1 MHPKQ
6 KLMDLT
12 LLLQGIVSGILASG
26 LYALVS
32 VGLALA
38 IGVIGIVNFAHG
50 EFFMVGAFIT
60 YQLFIS
66 FGFDPVI
73 SLFFVAPTL
82 FLLGGAIYQS
92 SIRYVLKAPEL
103 NQMLLTFGISIIL
116 QNLALLIWGGDPRTI
131 SSVAYR
137 SIGYQLG
144 GVSIGLV
151 PLASFL
157 ISLVIVG
164 SLYYALLKTPAGR
177 AMRAVAQNRMGA
189 SLIGLEV
196 NRVYLVTFALSALL
210 AGLGGVMIAVI
221 QSPTPIVGFA
231 FTLKAFAI
239 VVLAGLGNIRGI
251 LWASL
256 VVALSESLVATLV
269 PNGDALRNAVFF
281 AIIFV
286 VLIARSRR
294 LA

>member
-1 MHPKQ
+1 
-6 KLMDLT
+6 MDFSLVA
-12 LLLQGIVSGILASG
+12 QGLVSGVLASG

-50 EFFMVGAFIT
+50 EFFMVGAFLA
-60 YQLFIS
+60 YQLFVS
-66 FGFDPVI
+66 FGFDPVV
-73 SLFFVAPTL
+73 SLLFVAPIL
-82 FLLGGAIYQS
+82 FILGAVIYQS

-103 NQMLLTFGISIIL
+103 NQMLLTFGIGIIL
-116 QNLALLIWGGDPRTI
+116 QNLALVIWGGDPRSI
-131 SSVAYR
+131 SNVPYR
-137 SIGYQLG
+137 SVGYQLA
-144 GVSIGLV
+144 GVSIGVV

-157 ISLVIVG
+157 LSVALVG
-164 SLYYALLKTPAGR
+164 GLYYMLIRTPAGR
-177 AMRAVAQNRMGA
+177 AMRAVSQNRMGA

-196 NRVYLVTFALSALL
+196 NRIYLLAFALSAAL

-221 QSPTPIVGFA
+221 QSPTPTVGFA

-256 VVALSESLVATLV
+256 LVALAESMVATLI
-269 PNGDALRNAVFF
+269 PDGDALRNAVFF

-286 VLIARSRR
+286 VLIVRSRR

>member
-1 MHPKQ
+1 
-6 KLMDLT
+6 MDLT
-12 LLLQGIVSGILASG
+12 LLLQGILSGILASG

-50 EFFMVGAFIT
+50 EFFMVGAFLA

-66 FGFDPVI
+66 FGFDPVL
-73 SLFFVAPTL
+73 SLFFVAPAL
-82 FLLGGAIYQS
+82 FILGALIYRS
-92 SIRYVLKAPEL
+92 SIQFVLKAPEL
-103 NQMLLTFGISIIL
+103 NQMLLTFGIGIIL
-116 QNLALLIWGGDPRTI
+116 QNLALVIWGGDPRSI
-131 SSVAYR
+131 SNVPYR
-137 SIGYQLG
+137 SIGYQVG

-157 ISLVIVG
+157 ISIFIVAG
-164 SLYYALLKTPAGR
+164 LYFVLLKTPLGR
-177 AMRAVAQNRMGA
+177 AMRAVAQNRTGA
-189 SLIGLEV
+189 SLVGLEV
-196 NRVYLVTFALSALL
+196 NRIYLLAFALSAAL

-221 QSPTPIVGFA
+221 QSPTPVVGFA

-251 LWASL
+251 LGASL
-256 VVALSESLVATLV
+256 LVALAESLVATLV
-269 PNGDALRNAVFF
+269 PDGDSLRNAVFF

-286 VLIARSRR
+286 VLIVRSRR
-294 LA
+294 QA